1 MKMKKIFS
9 IFVLFILF
17 FMAVENNSFPAQKIG
32 KIVYSTRGTG
42 YKIWVMNEDG
52 TNPVQLTFGPGRDA
66 GPLWSPCGTKI
77 YFHSNR
83 ETGGNPADYYEIFVM
98 NNDGSNLRKL
108 ASIPGANCVGGDW
121 YYDGSKIGFTVNFGS
136 NNNSIYWISVDEPGS
151 QPEPL
156 YDVHAKVNFCSFS
169 PDGTKMIFI
178 QSRNLYIMNID
189 GTGKT
194 IIGNAQRADWLP
206 NTDAIVYV
214 QHYTYRDI
222 WTFNTTTLE
231 KQQLTFEY
239 PTQEFFLDPHW
250 SWPNSQK
257 IVYNRAGDLW
267 IMNSDGSNKIQ
278 LTFDGLQG
286 EGSGDLYY
294 FEANSLPTADAGDN
308 ITITS
313 EEVTNTVITG
323 TALDEDPDDSLEYR
337 WKKEEIILSDWAPAG
352 ENGECP
358 LYLDAISIGI
368 GTHTFTLEVTD
379 GEDTAEDDMQL
390 TILNSPPNTV
400 PSGGGIFE
408 INEEVT
414 LGGYVSDFDGDLLNC
429 QWLEGTNV
437 LFSCTVQTINGG
449 TPVELP
455 VYTIAN
461 LSLGI
466 HTIVLQVDDGVNEPV
481 SGEITVEIVD
491 TTSPT
496 LAPVANKT
504 LLWPPNH
511 KMVDIVVEAN
521 VSDNS
526 GLPVTL
532 YASVSSNEPVN
543 GSGDGDK
550 SPDWTEP
557 VIDQEN
563 GIITLQ
569 LRSERSGKGNSRV
582 YTITITATD
591 TSNNSTTANIEI
603 TVPHDKKKG

>member
-1 MKMKKIFS
+1 MKMKILFS

-17 FMAVENNSFPAQKIG
+17 FMVVEDNSFAAQKIG

-52 TNPVQLTFGPGRDA
+52 IDRNQLTFGPGIDG
-66 GPLWSPCGTKI
+66 GPRWSP
-77 YFHSNR
+77 
-83 ETGGNPADYYEIFVM
+83 
-98 NNDGSNLRKL
+98 
-108 ASIPGANCVGGDW
+108 
-121 YYDGSKIGFTVNFGS
+121 DGSKIAFNSNRDTGRKYELFVMDADGTNIQKVASIGINCGGQDWTPDGEKLAFTVEYGT
-136 NNNSIYWISVDEPGS
+136 NNNSIFWVNADGTGM
-151 QPEPL
+151 EPL
-156 YDVHAKVNFCSFS
+156 YDVHTKIGFCSFS

-178 QSRNLYIMNID
+178 QWGNLYIMNID
-189 GTGKT
+189 GTGTKL
-194 IIGNAQRADWLP
+194 IGNAQRADWLP
-206 NTDAIVYV
+206 NIDTIVYV
-214 QHYTYRDI
+214 VHYSCRDI

-231 KQQLTFEY
+231 KHQLTFEC
-239 PTQEFFLDPHW
+239 PTKEFFLDPEW
-250 SWPNSQK
+250 SRPDGQK

-278 LTFDGLQG
+278 LTFDGLKG
-286 EGSGDLYY
+286 EGTGELYY
-294 FEANSLPTADAGDN
+294 FEANSPPTADAGED

-313 EEVTNTVITG
+313 EEVTNTVIIG

-337 WKKEEIILSDWAPAG
+337 WKTEEIILSDWAPAG

-358 LYLDAISIGI
+358 LYLDAISIEI
-368 GTHTFTLEVTD
+368 GTHTLTLEVTD
-379 GEDTAEDDMQL
+379 GEDTAADDMQL
-390 TILNSPPNTV
+390 TILNSPPNAA
-400 PSGGGIFE
+400 PSGGGVFE

-455 VYTIAN
+455 GYTLSN
-461 LSLGI
+461 LSLGV
-466 HTIVLQVDDGVNEPV
+466 HTIVLHVDDGVNEPV
-481 SGEITVEIVD
+481 SGEITIEIVD

-496 LAPVANKT
+496 LAPVANKS

-511 KMVDIVVEAN
+511 KMVEIVVEAN

-532 YASVSSNEPVN
+532 NASITSNEPVN
-543 GSGDGDK
+543 GPGDGDK

-563 GIITLQ
+563 GIITFQ
-569 LRSERSGKGNSRV
+569 LRAERSGKGNGRV